1 MGAHDAER
9 DDDVPRLERPG
20 SGLRKERREEHEVLE
35 ADDRR
40 AALTEET
47 RDVRAGEASAE
58 DERPTASVAGFYHR
72 PVQVSVIGSGA
83 EHEARAE
90 EVGRLLAEQ
99 GCTVVTGG
107 LGEVMAA
114 AARGAKAAGGTTIG
128 ILPGE
133 SRAAANEW
141 IDHAVVTGIGH
152 ARNFAVAASGDAV
165 IAVGGQWGTL
175 AEIAFAKLLGRPVVI
190 LEPGLELEGV
200 ERAGTPQEAVDLA
213 LARAEHPA

>member
-1 MGAHDAER
+1 M
-9 DDDVPRLERPG
+9 
-20 SGLRKERREEHEVLE
+20 
-35 ADDRR
+35 
-40 AALTEET
+40 
-47 RDVRAGEASAE
+47 
-58 DERPTASVAGFYHR
+58 
-72 PVQVSVIGSGA
+72 IGSGS

-90 EVGRLLAEQ
+90 EVGRLLAER

-114 AARGAKAAGGTTIG
+114 AARGAKSAGGTTIG

-133 SRAAANEW
+133 SRSTANEW